1 MRVYSHTNWLPNLV
15 NFCRQP
21 IAAIAAQCLRG
32 RGGKIM
38 KVFGKK
44 TQFFLNTLYLFHN
57 SFPFLHPNSHYR
69 PVTPAAA
76 WQAGPLSLLSPK
88 LLVTHSCKINH
99 IFLPLKRM
107 NWKTTNIPYSTQEFS
122 RVVLGAWEICV
133 VKLQQILWLKG
144 GDLSMQTNIM
154 VKGEEGRFV
163 LSKAWTN
170 LMILI
175 TS

>member
-38 KVFGKK
+38 KVFGEK

-69 PVTPAAA
+69 PVTPASA
-76 WQAGPLSLLSPK
+76 WQAGLLSLLSPK

-99 IFLPLKRM
+99 VFLPLKTHEL
-107 NWKTTNIPYSTQEFS
+107 KDDKHSLFDTGVLS
-122 RVVLGAWEICV
+122 RRLGSV
-133 VKLQQILWLKG
+133 
-144 GDLSMQTNIM
+144 GDLCSQTSTNIM
-154 VKGEEGRFV
+154 VKRGRFV
-163 LSKAWTN
+163 YANKYHG
-170 LMILI
+170 
-175 TS
+175 